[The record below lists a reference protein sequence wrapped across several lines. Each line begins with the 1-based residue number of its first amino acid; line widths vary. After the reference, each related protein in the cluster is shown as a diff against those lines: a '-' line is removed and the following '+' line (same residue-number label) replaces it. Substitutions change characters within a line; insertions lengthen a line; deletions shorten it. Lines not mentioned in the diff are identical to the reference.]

1 MLVANLG
8 CSPHFRQAG
17 EVGFWGA
24 GMSMADNDNPKQAA
38 AQIKLGRWGSNR
50 PVLPRGSNQALL
62 LLLRVKRGLL
72 YLYLLY
78 QSLDPIN
85 CTLIVDPGR
94 QTLVSLDLLVEFDAF
109 FTHWYFPHSRVI
121 SIGCCLYDGEPAVLF
136 RRFQIRPSPR
146 ASSWT
151 CAYATPHHRTEI
163 QVGLRRFV
171 RDPAELTRPSAL

>member
-1 MLVANLG
+1 MEAPPGLRIKHACGKPGLLAAFQAGRRSRLLG
-8 CSPHFRQAG
+8 CGHVHGRQ
-17 EVGFWGA
+17 V
-24 GMSMADNDNPKQAA
+24 DNPKQAA

-78 QSLDPIN
+78 QFLDPIN

-94 QTLVSLDLLVEFDAF
+94 QALVSLDLLVEFDAF

-121 SIGCCLYDGEPAVLF
+121 SIGCCLYDGEPALLF
-136 RRFQIRPSPR
+136 QRFQIRPPLT
-146 ASSWT
+146 ASSSTYAYKYSTPQIRDLSWT
-151 CAYATPHHRTEI
+151 APIR
-163 QVGLRRFV
+163 
-171 RDPAELTRPSAL
+171 S

>member
-24 GMSMADNDNPKQAA
+24 GMSMADKSIIQNRPLL
-38 AQIKLGRWGSNR
+38 KLGRWGSNR

-78 QSLDPIN
+78 QFLDPIN

-94 QTLVSLDLLVEFDAF
+94 QALVSLDLLVEFDAF

-121 SIGCCLYDGEPAVLF
+121 SIGCCLYDGEPALLF
-136 RRFQIRPSPR
+136 RRFQIRPPLT
-146 ASSWT
+146 ASSSTYAYKYSTPQIRDLSWT
-151 CAYATPHHRTEI
+151 APIH
-163 QVGLRRFV
+163 
-171 RDPAELTRPSAL
+171 S